1 MDLPE
6 LDFVGMC
13 IYLILPIWR
22 HKFATRN
29 DSETLNTMW
38 QYSLLMMGGTVDPGK
53 DRDSPGK
60 TQYQA
65 TAPQVLKILWN
76 SESNIKAIL
85 DVMHMRTHAAA
96 RPHGKPCA
104 SRAWDMVEEHVCSPP
119 TLLRT
124 DTLRAQKNSRMRAGL
139 KGSPNRTM
147 RNE

>member
-22 HKFATRN
+22 HKFATLN

-65 TAPQVLKILWN
+65 TSPQVLKILWD

-85 DVMHMRTHAAA
+85 DVMHMREHMQQGLMASLVLHE
-96 RPHGKPCA
+96 HGIWLKSMYVA
-104 SRAWDMVEEHVCSPP
+104 PP